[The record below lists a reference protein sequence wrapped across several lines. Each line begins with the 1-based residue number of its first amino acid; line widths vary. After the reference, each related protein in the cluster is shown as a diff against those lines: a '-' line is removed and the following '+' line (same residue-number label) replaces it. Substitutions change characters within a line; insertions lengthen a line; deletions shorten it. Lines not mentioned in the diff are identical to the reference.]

1 MARPRRRITKQLLC
15 AVCGNVVA
23 TAQYTRF
30 PLTSL
35 VVTSV
40 EGRRLLGVAA
50 ARELGHCQE
59 RLEHAADR
67 DRPDLE
73 ARLAFLREHQLEIV
87 YDLRRRRGHAVLRTM
102 PQIVRSMTRV
112 AGSVDHALLD
122 ARVFSAG

>member
-1 MARPRRRITKQLLC
+1 MRRVRQRRRDRADTPL
-15 AVCGNVVA
+15 
-23 TAQYTRF
+23 

-87 YDLRRRRGHAVLRTM
+87 YDLRCRRGHAVLRTM
-102 PQIVRSMTRV
+102 PQIVRSMTRSP
-112 AGSVDHALLD
+112 GQWITPS
-122 ARVFSAG
+122 